1 VRRITGMRA
10 VLLAAVV
17 ALLAVPSAAAK
28 DFEPGDVRLC
38 NGSRCVAIMDPAAI
52 TALGHFYYSSGEAP
66 RACPVPLGAR
76 AYELKFRN
84 AYTTGIVAG
93 QQLDRFLS
101 YGVHLERFFRDRWY
115 RVPDAVAAELRRLAA
130 GLEPLRVTPARL
142 ARSR

>member
-1 VRRITGMRA
+1 MRV

-28 DFEPGDVRLC
+28 EFQPGDVRLC
-38 NGSRCVAIMDPAAI
+38 NAARCVAVVDPATA

-66 RACPVPLGAR
+66 RARAVRLGAP
-76 AYELKFRN
+76 AFELKFRN

-93 QQLDRFLS
+93 ATLDRFLS
-101 YGVHLERFFRDRWY
+101 YGVHLERFFRGRWY
-115 RVPDAVAAELRRLAA
+115 RLPEAVAAELRRLAA
-130 GLEPLRVTPARL
+130 DLKPLRVTEARL

>member
-1 VRRITGMRA
+1 MRV
-10 VLLAAVV
+10 VLLAVFV

-28 DFEPGDVRLC
+28 DFQPGDVRLC
-38 NGSRCVAIMDPAAI
+38 NGARCVAIMDRAAI

-66 RACPVPLGAR
+66 RARAVPLGAP

-84 AYTTGIVAG
+84 GYTTGIVAG
-93 QQLDRFLS
+93 ARLDRFLS

-115 RVPDAVAAELRRLAA
+115 RVPESVSSELQRLAA
-130 GLEPLRVTPARL
+130 GLTPLRVTPARL

>member
-1 VRRITGMRA
+1 MR
-10 VLLAAVV
+10 VVVLAAAL

-38 NGSRCVAIMDPAAI
+38 NGSRCVAIMDRAAI

-66 RACPVPLGAR
+66 RARAVPLGAR

-93 QQLDRFLS
+93 ARLDRFLS
-101 YGVHLERFFRDRWY
+101 YGVHLERFFRGRWY
-115 RVPDAVAAELRRLAA
+115 QVPEQVAAELRRLAA
-130 GLEPLRVTPARL
+130 GLKPLRLTPARL